1 MFLIVRCAFLICT
14 VAAISGCNE
23 PVDQKVTVD
32 PRASSAGDRFTGYYA
47 DQGYAQKDKGAD
59 WVAVT
64 ITSVNDTTWQ
74 AAVRSRADLKKP
86 TCRFDARLVKRDDS
100 TLVATQDGK
109 QILFRFTDSSL
120 QIAPEQA
127 EEKSRLAYYC
137 SGGASLAGVYHQI
150 TGLPDQVQIDQKVF
164 SKILSLQQISFDVWS
179 TPEKKL
185 YIQPVGL
192 RIDNRP
198 IILTMK
204 DTILDAEIE
213 DVNADGYP
221 ELMIY
226 TRTSGKLPEAGL
238 VGVSVNHGKS
248 VSLFAFPEKDRNSKA
263 FAGYRGGDELAMIE
277 NRLVLRFRVYAP
289 ADADNHPTGPY
300 RQISYHLVNGEAM
313 RIWVVD
319 KITEFPAN

>member
-1 MFLIVRCAFLICT
+1 MISILRCTILLYT
-14 VAAISGCNE
+14 LTAISACGE
-23 PVDQKVTVD
+23 PAKPTADAST
-32 PRASSAGDRFTGYYA
+32 ASSAGDRFTGYYA

-59 WVAVT
+59 WVAVI
-64 ITSVNDTTWQ
+64 ITSVTDTSWQ
-74 AAVRSRADLKKP
+74 VAVRSRADLKKP
-86 TCRFDARLVKRDDS
+86 TCRFDATLFKKDDS

-109 QILFRFTDSSL
+109 KILFLFTDSSL
-120 QIAPEQA
+120 QIAPEQKGD
-127 EEKSRLAYYC
+127 ESWLAYYC

-150 TGLPDQVQIDQKVF
+150 TSPPDKAQIDQKVF
-164 SKILSLQQISFDVWS
+164 SKTVSLQQISFEVWS

-204 DTILDAEIE
+204 DSIVGAEIE

-226 TRTSGKLPEAGL
+226 TRTYEKLPEAKL
-238 VGVSVNHGKS
+238 VGVSVNNGKS
-248 VSLFAFPEKDRNSKA
+248 VSLFAFPEKDRKSKA
-263 FAGYRGGDELAMIE
+263 FVGYRGGDELAMVE
-277 NRLVLRFRVYAP
+277 NRLVQRFRVYAP

-300 RQISYHLVNGEAM
+300 RQISYQLVNGEAM
-313 RIWVVD
+313 RIWVID